1 MTTARR
7 EKGWGQP
14 SRFIGFYR
22 VKLVRPWESRWP
34 INPLPASSAWEKG
47 LAQTCPPRRFQ
58 VTAAFPGQGRAEMK
72 IDRRSFLLAAA
83 CLAMAKLVGPT
94 CGQPRPSG
102 SDEPPWHPF
111 TLSLLDRARQ
121 ASLVDGRANTALI
134 E

>member
-22 VKLVRPWESRWP
+22 VKLVRPWDPNGPSILCRLR
-34 INPLPASSAWEKG
+34 PLGKSG

-94 CGQPRPSG
+94 FGQPRP
-102 SDEPPWHPF
+102 P
-111 TLSLLDRARQ
+111 ARMNLRGTH
-121 ASLVDGRANTALI
+121 S
-134 E
+134 